1 MKQEFRSVHSRRLTS
16 RLLLTALVAVTFT
29 GCGQTA
35 ESADTPEELA
45 AAFLANL
52 SELCGQAFA
61 GVVLKGPDTDPAF
74 NPGDPM
80 VLHIRECGPSEV
92 RTPVWMMAVDDRT
105 PPRPNNDASR
115 TFVFT
120 TTPVGL
126 DVRHDHRHS
135 DGRMEPNSLYGGTA
149 ANPPIATEP
158 MSATRMEFKRMTDEG
173 SSTGWIA
180 EILPG
185 RFIYGTQTDG
195 EWRHHFE
202 FDLTTPVPVPGDPW
216 GNPPLGTVASL
227 PDAQEAFWS
236 NLAQHC
242 GQAFA
247 GQLTRLP
254 DGSDRFTGDEE
265 LIVHFRECEDHRL
278 KLPFHVDDDR
288 SRTWVF
294 LRTTAGMDLR
304 HDHRLESGAPD
315 PQPRST
321 WYGAPTWEDG
331 TPNRQEFLR
340 EDLSDGVRT
349 GWRVEIIP
357 GERYTYGTIR
367 DGEWNFRADFDLTT
381 PVEAPPTPW
390 GH

>member
-1 MKQEFRSVHSRRLTS
+1 MKHQLRPVRSRTPGHRF
-16 RLLLTALVAVTFT
+16 LLTALVTVAIAACS
-29 GCGQTA
+29 GA
-35 ESADTPEELA
+35 ADSADSPDERADSPTDSPEQVA

-52 SELCGQAFA
+52 NELCGQAFG
-61 GVVLKGPDTDPAF
+61 GVVLDAPDTDPAF

-80 VLHIRECGPSEV
+80 VIHIRECGPNEV
-92 RTPVWMMAVDDRT
+92 RTPVWMGE
-105 PPRPNNDASR
+105 DASR

-120 TTPVGL
+120 TTPDGL

-149 ANPPIATEP
+149 AHPPIALEP
-158 MSATRMEFKRMTDEG
+158 PSPTRQEFKRMTDEG
-173 SSTGWIA
+173 VSTGWIA
-180 EILPG
+180 VILPD
-185 RFIYGTQTDG
+185 RFLYGTQRNG

-202 FDLTTPVPVPGDPW
+202 FDLTEPVPVPGVPW
-216 GNPPLGTVASL
+216 GYPPLGTVATL
-227 PDAQEAFWS
+227 PEAQEAFWS

-265 LIVHFRECEDHRL
+265 LVVHFRECEDHRL

-304 HDHRLESGAPD
+304 HDHRLENGRPD
-315 PQPRST
+315 PEST

-331 TPNRQEFLR
+331 TPNRQEFTREELR
-340 EDLSDGVRT
+340 DGVRT
-349 GWRVEIIP
+349 GWRVEIVP

-367 DGEWNFRADFDLTT
+367 DGEWNFRADFDLTS
-381 PVEAPPTPW
+381 PVEAPPAPW